1 MLTQDLIKNLNENPN
16 FLLFIEHVQG
26 IMDSLDTTAGL
37 SELDNERAGQEIK
50 VRRQAWVTLN
60 EILQPFTHYK
70 EKNTPT
76 KKELEL
82 AKGKYGL

>member
-1 MLTQDLIKNLNENPN
+1 MLNQDLIKNLNENPN
-16 FLLFIEHVQG
+16 FLLFIEHIQEV
-26 IMDSLDTTAGL
+26 MNSLDTASGL

-60 EILQPFTHYK
+60 EIFKPFTHYK
-70 EKNTPT
+70 EKSTPT